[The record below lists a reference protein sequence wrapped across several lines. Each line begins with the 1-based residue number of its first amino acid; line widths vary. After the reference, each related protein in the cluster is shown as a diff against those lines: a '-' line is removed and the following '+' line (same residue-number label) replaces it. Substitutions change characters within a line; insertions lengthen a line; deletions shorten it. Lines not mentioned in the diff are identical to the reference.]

1 MTGPCHESYISSML
15 GLISLDD
22 ELCKQNYFLL
32 QFNIM
37 GFIKYK
43 LYAYLLCLMK
53 PVTGNALH

>member
-1 MTGPCHESYISSML
+1 ML
-15 GLISLDD
+15 GLIALDD
-22 ELCKQNYFLL
+22 ESCKQNYFLL